1 MTRAP
6 FAALLLLLG
15 ACAASPARYGAPLV
29 AGSGPELTVGELLA
43 APEAH
48 DGRTVTVT
56 GTIHEVCIKK
66 GCWMTLADGPR
77 EVRVT
82 FLDYGFFVPTDS
94 AGAEVR
100 ARGRFALE
108 LVPVEEARH
117 YLEDAGRHAEAAAI
131 VAPVP
136 SFTLV
141 ASGVELRR

>member
-1 MTRAP
+1 MTRLLP
-6 FAALLLLLG
+6 LLLLLLLG
-15 ACAASPARYGAPLV
+15 ACAAAPARFGAPLV
-29 AGSGPELTVGELLA
+29 ASADPELTVSELLA
-43 APEAH
+43 SPEAF
-48 DGRTVTVT
+48 DGRSVTVT
-56 GTIHEVCIKK
+56 GTIQEVCLAK
-66 GCWMTLADGPR
+66 GCWMTLADGQR
-77 EVRVT
+77 EMRVT

-141 ASGVELRR
+141 ASGVELWR